1 MRAKRKIL
9 GFPKPD
15 LLVSTQNFQIFKL
28 LTCLHV
34 AYNTISL
41 FLLLITDANVS
52 IFYFKIYYIIYY
64 IFPNIWTHFYARNTL
79 FNMWDWLKGK

>member
-1 MRAKRKIL
+1 MQAKRKIL

-15 LLVSTQNFQIFKL
+15 LLVSTQNFQIFNL

-52 IFYFKIYYIIYY
+52 IFIQDLLLSS
-64 IFPNIWTHFYARNTL
+64 PTSEPTSMPATL
-79 FNMWDWLKGK
+79 YLICETD